1 MISINA
7 RNTSSRLNGETQ
19 VAPAPRPCV
28 RCVRQMPNFGAVH
41 PARFCWRLRHYRLL
55 CVCVCV
61 CLSVLS
67 ASQALYVLTKFNG
80 SRFEFIFTN
89 LVKDAPRLFTTIQ
102 VRASIAQLPRG

>member
-1 MISINA
+1 VRTLRSPNA
-7 RNTSSRLNGETQ
+7 KLRRRT
-19 VAPAPRPCV
+19 PRALLLAAEALSA
-28 RCVRQMPNFGAVH
+28 AV
-41 PARFCWRLRHYRLL
+41 